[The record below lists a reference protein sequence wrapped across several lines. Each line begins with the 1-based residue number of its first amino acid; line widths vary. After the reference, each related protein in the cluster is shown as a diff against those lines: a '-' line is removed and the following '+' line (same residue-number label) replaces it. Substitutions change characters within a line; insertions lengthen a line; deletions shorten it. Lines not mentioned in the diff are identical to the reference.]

1 MSSGLTGIRDLR
13 GGLQG
18 SLRGFA
24 DLLQLF
30 QQIFADSCLVHCVLT
45 LSAHFSSLPIIM
57 STQSTSNS
65 QSTALDAVLDSPSTF
80 SSRPDVCVASTRL
93 LAPVTVSAPLTL
105 PDQPSPA
112 SHALAFA
119 ASGVGFSSSSL
130 AALSSS
136 SQGRP
141 NLVVP
146 TFVSMFSHPIPSHS
160 PLVHSLQLHTSLPS
174 HAFGPAALAQP
185 PLIQLSFVVG
195 PLFSPIAAAAKLVN
209 QIVARKFVKLCDLLS
224 SNIVLA
230 DPEPQLLFDGRMVLT
245 PPG

>member
-1 MSSGLTGIRDLR
+1 MHLCIQLI
-13 GGLQG
+13 
-18 SLRGFA
+18 FA

-45 LSAHFSSLPIIM
+45 LSVHFSSLPIIM

-65 QSTALDAVLDSPSTF
+65 QSAALDAVLDSPSTF

-93 LAPVTVSAPLTL
+93 LAPVPVSAPLTL

-146 TFVSMFSHPIPSHS
+146 TFVSMFSPPIPSHS

-174 HAFGPAALAQP
+174 HAFGSAALAQP

-195 PLFSPIAAAAKLVN
+195 PLFSPIAAKLVN

-230 DPEPQLLFDGRMVLT
+230 DPEPQLLFDGAWF
-245 PPG
+245 